1 MGLLLIHQVIGEKIT
16 KRKGADYMSEQQF
29 AKVAYDIE
37 RSIKIALL
45 NRDMTQKELAELINA
60 NPQQLNRAI
69 KGDMTPKS
77 RELREQVAEIL
88 HMEKE

>member
-1 MGLLLIHQVIGEKIT
+1 MP
-16 KRKGADYMSEQQF
+16 EQQF

-45 NRDMTQKELAELINA
+45 NRGMTQKELAELIHA

-77 RELREQVAEIL
+77 RELREQVVRIL
-88 HMEKE
+88 NL

>member
-1 MGLLLIHQVIGEKIT
+1 MP
-16 KRKGADYMSEQQF
+16 EQQF
-29 AKVAYDIE
+29 AEVAYDIE

-77 RELREQVAEIL
+77 RELRKQVARVL
-88 HMEKE
+88 NL

>member
-1 MGLLLIHQVIGEKIT
+1 
-16 KRKGADYMSEQQF
+16 MSEQQF
-29 AKVAYDIE
+29 AKAAYDVE

-45 NRDMTQKELAELINA
+45 NRDMTQKELAELIHA

-77 RELREQVAEIL
+77 RELRKQIAKIL
-88 HMEKE
+88 HI

>member
-1 MGLLLIHQVIGEKIT
+1 
-16 KRKGADYMSEQQF
+16 MSEQQF
-29 AKVAYDIE
+29 AKVAYDVE

-45 NRDMTQKELAELINA
+45 NRDMTQKELAELIHA

-77 RELREQVAEIL
+77 RELRKQIAKIL
-88 HMEKE
+88 NI

>member
-1 MGLLLIHQVIGEKIT
+1 MP
-16 KRKGADYMSEQQF
+16 EQQF
-29 AKVAYDIE
+29 ARVAHDIE

-45 NRDMTQKELAELINA
+45 NRDMTQKELAELIHA

-77 RELREQVAEIL
+77 RELREQVARVL
-88 HMEKE
+88 NL

>member
-1 MGLLLIHQVIGEKIT
+1 MP
-16 KRKGADYMSEQQF
+16 EQQF

-45 NRDMTQKELAELINA
+45 NRDMTQKELAKLIHA

-77 RELREQVAEIL
+77 RELRKQVERVL
-88 HMEKE
+88 NL

>member
-1 MGLLLIHQVIGEKIT
+1 
-16 KRKGADYMSEQQF
+16 MSEQQF

-45 NRDMTQKELAELINA
+45 NRNMTQKELAELIHA

-77 RELREQVAEIL
+77 RELRKQIAKVLNI
-88 HMEKE
+88 EK

>member
-1 MGLLLIHQVIGEKIT
+1 MP
-16 KRKGADYMSEQQF
+16 EQQF

-45 NRDMTQKELAELINA
+45 NRDMTQKELAELIHA

-77 RELREQVAEIL
+77 RELRKQI
-88 HMEKE
+88 EKVLGI

>member
-1 MGLLLIHQVIGEKIT
+1 MP
-16 KRKGADYMSEQQF
+16 EQQF

-45 NRDMTQKELAELINA
+45 NRDMTQKELAELIHA

-77 RELREQVAEIL
+77 RELRKQIEKIL
-88 HMEKE
+88 GM

>member
-1 MGLLLIHQVIGEKIT
+1 MPE
-16 KRKGADYMSEQQF
+16 EQF

-37 RSIKIALL
+37 RSIKVELL
-45 NRDMTQKELAELINA
+45 NRDMTQKELAELIHA

-77 RELREQVAEIL
+77 RELREQI
-88 HMEKE
+88 EKVLGI

>member
-1 MGLLLIHQVIGEKIT
+1 
-16 KRKGADYMSEQQF
+16 MSEQQF
-29 AKVAYDIE
+29 AKTAYDVE

-45 NRDMTQKELAELINA
+45 NRDMTQKELAELIHA

-77 RELREQVAEIL
+77 RELRKQIAKIL
-88 HMEKE
+88 NI

>member
-1 MGLLLIHQVIGEKIT
+1 MGLLLIHQVIGKKIT

-29 AKVAYDIE
+29 AKLAYDIE

-45 NRDMTQKELAELINA
+45 NRDMTQKELAELIHA

-77 RELREQVAEIL
+77 RELREQVARVL
-88 HMEKE
+88 NL